1 MLRGYTYR
9 NLRRHLRMLAF
20 GLLGMSVGALFM
32 MRFLYVQSTFYVTD
46 IGPLEVDVTQDVTM
60 SGTPIPVRLNIPSVD
75 IDAEFESPLGL
86 QRNNE
91 IEVPRS
97 YQTVAYYKYG
107 PIPGEVGPA
116 VVLGHVDSY
125 QGPAV
130 LWNLRKVRAGD
141 DIFIVRD
148 DGSTAVFR
156 VEKLSFPS
164 QDAFPTEEV
173 YGDIE
178 YAGLRLITCSGKYDK
193 GKMRYSNNLIV
204 YARLVEIREIV
215 LQQTT

>member
-1 MLRGYTYR
+1 MFVWQLSTSLRQYIR
-9 NLRRHLRMLAF
+9 ILAF
-20 GLLGMSVGALFM
+20 ALLGMSVGALLM

-46 IGPLEVDVTQDVTM
+46 IGPLEVEVTQDSKEREVPA
-60 SGTPIPVRLNIPSVD
+60 PIRIRIPSVD
-75 IDAEFESPLGL
+75 IDAPFESPLGL
-86 QRNNE
+86 QSNNE

-107 PIPGEVGPA
+107 PVPGEIGPA

-130 LWNLRKVRAGD
+130 LWNLRKIPVGET
-141 DIFIVRD
+141 IFIDRA
-148 DGSTAVFR
+148 DGSTAIFS

-173 YGDIE
+173 YGDID
-178 YAGLRLITCSGKYDK
+178 YAGLRLITCSGTYDK
-193 GKMRYSNNLIV
+193 GKLRYSNNLIV
-204 YARLVEIREIV
+204 YARLVEIRET
-215 LQQTT
+215 LQP